1 MSLLLAI
8 GFGLL
13 CVFIGTFLIRVIFA
27 LLEFA
32 VYIVVPGVL
41 GCAILRALGFV

>member
-32 VYIVVPGVL
+32 VYIVPGVL